1 MSLVFFLVSNADVIC
16 EWTQRTSESKPQERE
31 QTDAP
36 TTDSERQI
44 EANFG
49 GRDDDNPRLAIEV
62 ARQFRRDFSALQ
74 SELEAVKEGLARFE
88 ARMLK
93 MSVAVAAHLGEDA
106 QDTREG
112 VEDVSQVR

>member
-1 MSLVFFLVSNADVIC
+1 M
-16 EWTQRTSESKPQERE
+16 KPQERE

-44 EANFG
+44 KANFG
-49 GRDDDNPRLAIEV
+49 DRDDNPRLATEV